1 MGNLTNII
9 EAGIQKA
16 LRKKEDFHH
25 EKDGTRSLSTELV
38 KFIVFFVL
46 IVIIA
51 FIGKLLWNS
60 FLAGSGKDA
69 EGFFTFI
76 KPLPTLWHAIAVYVT
91 IGLFF
96 GSC

>member
-1 MGNLTNII
+1 MGNFKELI

-16 LRKKEDFHH
+16 LNKKEDFHH
-25 EKDGTRSLSTELV
+25 EQDRQRSLSTELI
-38 KFIVFFVL
+38 KFIVFFIL
-46 IVIIA
+46 IVIVA
-51 FIGKLLWNS
+51 FMGKLLWNS

-76 KPLPTLWHAIAVYVT
+76 KPLPTLWHAIAVYVSV
-91 IGLFF
+91 GLFF